1 MSQILQ
7 FSAIDYCDTLKLHE
21 LDNKA
26 IAALPI
32 SSYQLPDGTYQVISI
47 YSNDVW
53 RLEDARF
60 PSNKSDNQKK
70 IRFNTIPAQ
79 FVDAVKFALKH
90 YDIENKPAGASL
102 VNFFTNLKPFLHYLD
117 RVGVKST
124 APIMPLHCSN
134 YVHET
139 KQEISK
145 QTKKPLSESTL
156 GNRFWAV
163 ETLYTHLKGT
173 QWAFEH
179 PWVDS
184 SAYFLAGTTGQG
196 KKTGKTPIIIDDE
209 LQKLVQYC
217 DAILDKAKELLTI
230 NKKLDQVSQ
239 AYAEYSTFKINKEQN
254 KALKANGYNAGLN
267 DFRKEINRI
276 PMAAAIIIL
285 TFSGIRNHE
294 FAAIQSDA
302 YRIQDE
308 EDEIYYWLK
317 SHSSKTHEGYT
328 EWLVPE
334 IVIKAINVQKA
345 YVEPLRQQL
354 LNEQQERLTTDP
366 HDPRGLKIDT
376 FKDHLFLTKDTNAGN
391 QINAMTDNAFD
402 EALKTLGKALG
413 IKDLASH
420 RFRRTFAV
428 YVARNALGDLRY
440 LKKHFKHWSMDMTLL
455 YAFNEEQDIELYDEI
470 GTQIKSYK
478 IERVAEFLEED
489 TILTGGVGN
498 RLMSLRTNSEMVE
511 TFESRADMA
520 EKISSTVHLRSTG
533 HSWCTSDVSGCG
545 GKSVIEGTRC
555 VDCDDSIIERERH
568 GAYFKGVYIQQL
580 ELRQIKD
587 IGEAGKQRVE
597 RDIERCKRV
606 LKDLGLWNEVQESVI

>member
-7 FSAIDYCDTLKLHE
+7 FSATDFCATQKLHE
-21 LDNKA
+21 LDNKT
-26 IAALPI
+26 IDALPI

-47 YSNDVW
+47 YSDDVW

-60 PSNKSDNQKK
+60 PSNKKDSHKK

-79 FVDAVKFALKH
+79 FVDAVKFALKR
-90 YDIENKPAGASL
+90 YDIENKPSGTSL
-102 VNFFTNLKPFLHYLD
+102 LSAFKYSKPFLHYLD
-117 RVGVKST
+117 RSGVQST
-124 APIMPLHCSN
+124 ADITPLHCSN

-145 QTKKPLSESTL
+145 HIKKPLSSASL
-156 GNRFWAV
+156 LQRFLAV
-163 ETLYTHLKGT
+163 EQLYRHLKGT
-173 QWAFEH
+173 EWAFEH

-184 SAYFLAGTTGQG
+184 SASFLAGITGQG
-196 KKTGKTPIIIDDE
+196 KLTAKTQIIPDDE

-217 DAILDKAKELLTI
+217 DALLDKAPELLAV
-230 NKKLDQVSQ
+230 NEKLDQTRET
-239 AYAEYSTFKINKEQN
+239 YAEYSRPKINQELN
-254 KALKANGYNAGLN
+254 KWLKTNGYDAGLGN
-267 DFRKEINRI
+267 FREEINRI
-276 PMAAAIIIL
+276 PTAAAIIIL

-294 FAAIQSDA
+294 LAAIQLDA

-345 YVEPLRQQL
+345 YVEQLRQQL
-354 LNEQQERLTTDP
+354 LQEQRERLAADP

-376 FKDHLFLTKDTNAGN
+376 FKDRLFLNKNSKAGN
-391 QINAMTDNAFD
+391 QINAMTHNGFD
-402 EALKTLGKALG
+402 IALKKLGKALG
-413 IKDLASH
+413 IKGLASH

-428 YVARNALGDLRY
+428 YVARSAYGDLRY
-440 LKKHFKHWSMDMTLL
+440 LKQHFKHWSIDMTLL

-470 GTQIKSYK
+470 AKEIKTYK

-489 TILTGGVGN
+489 TILTGGLAN
-498 RLMSLRTNSEMVE
+498 RLISFRTNSEMVK
-511 TFESRADMA
+511 TFESRAEMA
-520 EKISSTVHLRSTG
+520 EKISDTVHLRSTG

-597 RDIERCKRV
+597 RDIERCERV